1 MLDFTLINNKKIN
14 KSQIKLLRKVYPLIE
29 RRIGQY
35 NEKVIIQSDQNLNV
49 AFRKSFEENV
59 SNKFHGVIEKGSAKN
74 AHRIVCS

>member
-74 AHRIVCS
+74 VHRIVCS